1 LSCHDWINKILLYY
15 KVQKC
20 ISLNKTI
27 VIDIS
32 LELVLKIIF
41 IYKINQI
48 DFAAIHAAINNK
60 ISQYSFNLYVG
71 HYNLILSLL
80 LFA

>member
-1 LSCHDWINKILLYY
+1 
-15 KVQKC
+15 
-20 ISLNKTI
+20 

-48 DFAAIHAAINNK
+48 DFAAMHGEISKCQIIKNK
-60 ISQYSFNLYVG
+60 DVYDSTERIQTLGDNEK
-71 HYNLILSLL
+71 
-80 LFA
+80 

>member
-1 LSCHDWINKILLYY
+1 MHCIDHNCCIYVTAPYY

-27 VIDIS
+27 LIDIS

-48 DFAAIHAAINNK
+48 DFAAIHAAISK
-60 ISQYSFNLYVG
+60 C
-71 HYNLILSLL
+71 
-80 LFA
+80 

>member
-1 LSCHDWINKILLYY
+1 
-15 KVQKC
+15 
-20 ISLNKTI
+20 

-48 DFAAIHAAINNK
+48 DFAAMHGEISKCQIIKNK
-60 ISQYSFNLYVG
+60 DVYDSTERIQTVG
-71 HYNLILSLL
+71 DNEK
-80 LFA
+80 